1 MKSNLKKNLL
11 LVLTAMIWGTGFVSQ
26 SIGTD
31 YVGPFTFLA
40 MRSYI
45 GGIALLPCIFFLGK
59 ISSPDNESKG
69 EKKDIKALVTGGI
82 CCGAALFSASIFQ
95 QIGIMHTTVG
105 KAGFLTALYII
116 IVPVLGLFFRKKVGL
131 NIWISALI
139 AVFGM
144 YLLCVKESFSV
155 ERGDILVIICAFFFS
170 VHILV
175 IDHFSPKVDCVK
187 MSCIQFFVCAVISTV
202 FMFILEKPDFSAIW
216 SAKTAILYSGVLS
229 SGVGYTLQIIGQQ
242 GNDPTVSSLIL
253 SLESV
258 FSMIS
263 GWIVLHEK
271 FSPKEALGS
280 LLIFAAIILSQL
292 PKEFFARFTRK
303 DRRKLNV

>member
-59 ISSPDNESKG
+59 ISSPDSENKS
-69 EKKDIKALVTGGI
+69 EKKDIKALVIGGI
-82 CCGAALFSASIFQ
+82 CCGAALFAASIFQ

>member
-11 LVLTAMIWGTGFVSQ
+11 LVLTAFIWGTGFVSQ

-45 GGIALLPCIFFLGK
+45 GAAALLPCIFFLGK
-59 ISSPDNESKG
+59 ILPSNDKNSAEKG
-69 EKKDIKALVTGGI
+69 TKTLVTGGI
-82 CCGAALFSASIFQ
+82 CCGAALFCASIFQ

-116 IVPVLGLFFRKKVGL
+116 IVPVLGLFFKKRVSAVV
-131 NIWISALI
+131 WISAVI
-139 AVFGM
+139 SVFGM
-144 YLLCVKESFSV
+144 YLLCVKESFAIS
-155 ERGDILVIICAFFFS
+155 RGDMLVMLCALMFS

-187 MSCIQFFVCAVISTV
+187 MSCIQFLVCALISTV
-202 FMFILEKPDFSAIW
+202 FMIIFEKPHFSEIW
-216 SAKTAILYSGVLS
+216 SAKAAILYSGVLS

-263 GWIVLHEK
+263 GWIILGEK
-271 FSPKEALGS
+271 FSPKEAVGS
-280 LLIFAAIILSQL
+280 LLIFAAIILSQI
-292 PKEFFARFTRK
+292 PSEFFKKIFVRNGRN
-303 DRRKLNV
+303 LNV

>member
-1 MKSNLKKNLL
+1 MKSNLKKNLIL
-11 LVLTAMIWGTGFVSQ
+11 MLTALIWGTGFVSQ
-26 SIGTD
+26 SIGTG
-31 YVGPFTFLA
+31 YVGPCTFLA

-59 ISSPDNESKG
+59 VAPSDSGSAV
-69 EKKDIKALVTGGI
+69 KKDTKTLIIGGI
-82 CCGAALFSASIFQ
+82 CCGAALFCASIFQ

-116 IVPVLGLFFRKKVGL
+116 IVPVLGLFFKKKVGL

-144 YLLCVKESFSV
+144 YLLCVKESFAIGQ
-155 ERGDILVIICAFFFS
+155 GDMLVMLCAFMFS

-202 FMFILEKPDFSAIW
+202 FMFALETPDFASLW
-216 SAKTAILYSGVLS
+216 SAKTAILYSGILS
-229 SGVGYTLQIIGQQ
+229 SGMGYTLQIIGQQ

-271 FSPKEALGS
+271 FSPKEAIGS

-292 PKEFFARFTRK
+292 PKEIFQK
-303 DRRKLNV
+303 ICGKGRRNLNV